1 MSRFSG
7 KLVAQVALNA
17 ASFGYDRYYSYAVP
31 EVWAD
36 TVRIG
41 MRVAV
46 PFGSGNRRRIAM
58 ILALTNE
65 QPLSED
71 GTPLRLKPIA
81 GVLDTEPVLNDELLS
96 LVHFLHER
104 TFCTRYDA
112 VRAVLPGGMQIRLQE
127 QFLPVTPPDG
137 IRLSEEEENY
147 LSMLRKARSRHE
159 LDRLLQT
166 KGDQQRKEI
175 LCALEEK
182 GCLVRITEGK
192 KAAADHTDKMLRL
205 SGEYRANPSAFRP
218 TPKQRTA
225 LAVLEAHEMISAKE
239 CAYYAGVT
247 ENVIRNLVK
256 SGIAEL
262 FEVEL
267 LRVPRDA
274 VVTKPPEMTILSE
287 EQEAAFQAVASA
299 VDAGKAAAFLLYG
312 VTGSGKTAVFE
323 QLIAHTLRQGKQAL
337 LLIPEISLTPQI
349 VQRFQQAFG
358 NQVALIH
365 SGLSLGQRLDT
376 DKLIRRGEVNIVIG
390 TRSAVFA
397 PLSRLGLIILD
408 EEGEHSYKSDAA
420 PRYHAA
426 DIAKERCRYHQA
438 ALVLA
443 SATPSLESR
452 YLAEKGVYR
461 LLTLKQRYNQA
472 PLPEV
477 TVVDMNVERM
487 NGNNSPFSIALA
499 DALRENLSN
508 GKQSIL
514 LLNRRGYHTMLQ
526 CTKCNTPVY
535 CPNCSVPMT
544 FHKPNGSLM
553 CHYCGHIQPP
563 VSECPACGHDNLRKM
578 GFGTQRLEEELQSL
592 LPTAKILRMDADTT
606 MTRSAYET
614 GFQAFARGE
623 YDIMCGTQ
631 MIGKGLDFPN
641 VTLVGIVSIDKALYA
656 GDFRSYE
663 RTFSLI
669 TQVVG
674 RSGRGEYAGRAILQT
689 AMPEHYVLALAA
701 KQDYDGFYAEELA
714 LRRALMFPPICDL
727 CVIGLSAVLEQKVK
741 QAAAQ
746 FIVLLTQ
753 KIQREQLKLPLRVLG
768 PVEASYGK
776 LNGKYRRRI
785 LLKCKNTA
793 LMRNFIRELLSICFS
808 DKHFSGVSIYADMNG
823 DCGV

>member
-166 KGDQQRKEI
+166 KGDPQRKEI

-499 DALRENLSN
+499 DALRDNLSN

-641 VTLVGIVSIDKALYA
+641 VTLVGVVSIDKALYA

>member
-499 DALRENLSN
+499 DALRDNLSN

-641 VTLVGIVSIDKALYA
+641 VTLVGVVSIDKALYA

>member
-166 KGDQQRKEI
+166 KGDPQRKEI

-641 VTLVGIVSIDKALYA
+641 VTLVGVVSIDKALYA